1 MATHDY
7 VIDNSTG
14 ANVRAD
20 LNLVL
25 QAILSNNSSSSA
37 PSTTAAYMWWA
48 DTSNGILKIRN
59 SANNGWVELFQLDGT
74 LTLEDGT
81 KTAPALAHRSNL
93 NTGIFFSAANKFNV
107 STAGVER
114 LELGTE
120 TIFNEE
126 GVDVDFR
133 IESDDKTH
141 MFYVDAG
148 NNRIGIGTN
157 SPSSSLEISVGD
169 SGTTSSAGFNE
180 FSIEGG
186 NEDIGMCFLS
196 PAANNRKQTIS
207 FGDSN
212 NNNSGAIEYNHLT
225 DDLTFT
231 ASDNIILTGD
241 AVLIGISTPRT
252 YEQPEPFGG
261 NDTVPAL
268 QIEGAGASAGT
279 HRVFAHTYNNN
290 DVYAPT
296 HIFGKTRGGSTGS
309 VNIVNS
315 GDPLGIISFQG
326 ADGVDL
332 EEAAQIRAEVDG
344 TPGSNDMPGRLVFST
359 TPDDAHAP
367 VTRMTIKSDGKVG
380 IGNVSPGFMLDVR
393 GATSSSLRLGNTG
406 ESAHGSH
413 DCKLVSG
420 NTYYQNFDFQ
430 SYLYK
435 FQTFTGSTLE
445 EQMRLD
451 QNGHLMLGTD
461 TPVSL
466 LTIDRGTSSSSCIF
480 MTNTDNVA
488 YSNAAEGHINSILV
502 LKSKTTTGQNDQCAA
517 IQFNLE
523 LTGQTGSIQE
533 IGAVRT
539 ASGAGALIFRTRNS
553 SEGRRERMRIED
565 KGRTLITQVNS
576 NQVFPALVLDRTDA
590 ATNVQNTM
598 ITLIC
603 NGNDR
608 GQLVSGSSAS
618 SSPQLS
624 ATSDYRIKENIRDY
638 TDGWNNI
645 KAIPVKLFDVKTD
658 GSKDIKGWIAHEVQP
673 YIPESVIGEKDAVV
687 TQAMVDSGERDES
700 ELGDDIMQ
708 NLAYGAFMP
717 DVVNALQT
725 AIAKIE
731 VLETKVAA
739 LEAA

>member
-20 LNLVL
+20 INNVL
-25 QAILSNNSSSSA
+25 QAILTNNSSSSA

-59 SANNGWVELFQLDGT
+59 SANSAWVELFQLDGT

-126 GVDVDFR
+126 GADVDFR

-148 NNRIGIGTN
+148 NDRVGIGTN

-196 PAANNRKQTIS
+196 PAANDRTQTIA

-212 NNNSGAIEYNHLT
+212 NNNSGKIEYNHST
-225 DDLTFT
+225 DDLIFT

-241 AVLIGISTPRT
+241 AVLIGISSPRT

-268 QIEGAGASAGT
+268 QLEGAGASGGA
-279 HRVFAHTYNNN
+279 HRVFGHTYNNS

-296 HIFGKTRGGSTGS
+296 YVFGKTRGASTGS

-315 GDPLGIISFQG
+315 GDPLGILSFQG

-344 TPGSNDMPGRLVFST
+344 TPASNDMPGRLVFST
-359 TPDDAHAP
+359 TPGNAHAP
-367 VTRMTIKSDGKVG
+367 VARMTIKSDGKVG

-393 GATSSSLRLGNTG
+393 GPTSSSLRLGNTG

-413 DCKLVSG
+413 DCKFVSG

-430 SYLYK
+430 SYVYK
-435 FQTFTGSTLE
+435 FQTFTGSALE

-461 TPVSL
+461 TPTSL
-466 LTIDRGTSSSSCIF
+466 FTIDRGTSSSSCAF
-480 MTNTDNVA
+480 MVNTDNAA
-488 YSNAAEGHINSILV
+488 YSSAAEGHINSVLV
-502 LKSKTTTGQNDQCAA
+502 LKSKTTTGQNDQSCA

-523 LTGQTGSIQE
+523 LSGQTGSIHE

-539 ASGAGALIFRTRNS
+539 ASGEGALVFRTRNS
-553 SEGRRERMRIED
+553 STGRVERMRLAANGQFLVGTQGVGGGNGGVRLQHPDNGSCRFGTTISSGT
-565 KGRTLITQVNS
+565 KTLIQFISNS
-576 NQVFPALVLDRTDA
+576 ANNIV
-590 ATNVQNTM
+590 
-598 ITLIC
+598 
-603 NGNDR
+603 
-608 GQLVSGSSAS
+608 GSISVGTSTTTYAQS
-618 SSPQLS
+618 
-624 ATSDYRIKENIRDY
+624 SDYRLKENESLIS
-638 TDGWNNI
+638 DGITRLKQLKPYRFNW
-645 KAIPVKLFDVKTD
+645 KTD
-658 GSKDIKGWIAHEVQP
+658 SSTIVDGFFAHEVTSVV
-673 YIPESVIGEKDAVV
+673 PEAVTGTKDAVAV
-687 TQAMVDSGERDES
+687 QEDVDQGIADAIGDPIYQGIDQSKLVPLLVAAVK
-700 ELGDDIMQ
+700 ELI
-708 NLAYGAFMP
+708 
-717 DVVNALQT
+717 
-725 AIAKIE
+725 
-731 VLETKVAA
+731 TKVET